1 MINASE
7 AKAQTYLKQKQ
18 LIDNKLANVE
28 TEINKSI
35 ADGLNYCYYNN
46 TLTHEMKLR
55 LTELGYTVKSYEQY
69 NQTSYKI
76 SW

>member
-18 LIDNKLANVE
+18 LIDNKLTNVE
-28 TEINKSI
+28 AEINKSI
-35 ADGLNYCYYNN
+35 ADGLNYCYYNSA
-46 TLTHEMKLR
+46 LTSDMKLR
-55 LTELGYTVKSYEQY
+55 LVELGYVVKSYEQY